1 MNVSKEI
8 IVLCEVLNIS
18 EAQLAK
24 QINVSLETIHNW
36 KNNIKNIDD
45 FNLNSLYNFAY
56 SKNIVFNDMY
66 EQLLIEENNLNKT
79 IVIFHGAK
87 KEFKMPI
94 DINTHSKMNN
104 DFGVGFYL
112 GKTFKQASA
121 YIANSNE
128 NRVYAFKLNTKNKN
142 ICEFNVDSKWMIAI
156 AYFRGWLE
164 DYKENKIIK
173 DILKSIDRADII
185 IAPIADNRMF
195 DIISDFSEGSITDL
209 QCRHSLAATNLGNQ
223 YVLKT
228 NKAINDLVL
237 LKEMF
242 VCSLEKENIINDR
255 FEVSNNGVNK
265 AKMARIE
272 YRGKGKYI
280 EELLK

>member
-1 MNVSKEI
+1 MDVSKEI
-8 IVLCEVLNIS
+8 AVLCEVLNIS
-18 EAQLAK
+18 EGQLAK

-36 KNNIKNIDD
+36 KYNIKNIDD
-45 FNLNSLYNFAY
+45 SNLNNLYNFAY
-56 SKNIVFNDMY
+56 LKNIVFNDMY
-66 EQLLIEENNLNKT
+66 EQLLIEENNINNSIIL
-79 IVIFHGAK
+79 FHGAK
-87 KEFKMPI
+87 KEFNMLI
-94 DINTHSKMNN
+94 DINAHSKMNN

-112 GKTFKQASA
+112 GETFKQASA
-121 YIANSNE
+121 YIANSNK
-128 NRVYAFKLNTKNKN
+128 NKVYAFKLNTKNKK
-142 ICEFNVDSKWMIAI
+142 IFKFNVDSKWMIAV
-156 AYFRGWLE
+156 AYFRGWLD
-164 DYKENKIIK
+164 DYKESKIIK
-173 DILKSIDRADII
+173 EILKSIDKADII

-228 NKAINDLVL
+228 SKAINDLVL

-242 VCSLEKENIINDR
+242 VSSLEKESIINDR
-255 FEVSNNGVNK
+255 FEISHNGINK